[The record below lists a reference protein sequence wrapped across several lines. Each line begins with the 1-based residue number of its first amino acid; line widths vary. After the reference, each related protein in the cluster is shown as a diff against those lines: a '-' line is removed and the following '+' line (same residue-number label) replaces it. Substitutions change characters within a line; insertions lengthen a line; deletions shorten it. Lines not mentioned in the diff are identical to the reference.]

1 MSHQKELEFDI
12 QLADGQKKT
21 NIKRALLCR
30 TGKFDGMYGP
40 VVVDKDRL
48 LGLLEKYQSV
58 RAMPQNENDYAPILL
73 NHDRNVELVK
83 GRLLAEGLEVKE
95 WKEIDGILQ
104 FGLFGDLRIDDADAM
119 KSVDSGKYA
128 HLSISYDEET
138 NEIFEV
144 SFVAVEAARGSIVLS
159 KNQKEKAISQ
169 GGNVDL
175 SQKLSTLSSK
185 HKALAAA
192 VKQSRTKRSAALSAL
207 VQKKNEVQR
216 EIESLQAQTKVLAST
231 VKTAQLK
238 ARFSEII
245 KSGKMN
251 PVELKAMDLAE
262 MSTWS
267 ESQTKMLF
275 ASYENRPVSKDV
287 FQYGQTST
295 EQKLSAKQMTPEK
308 MREAMKLQKSGKG
321 ASLSALEE
329 DEGES
334 MSEGE
339 EKPEHKDGQEGAE
352 KKESF
357 AMGKEE
363 FSQALEE
370 MSGLHSK
377 LSECV
382 EKMKGMGAD
391 VEKMSADD
399 KDDEKKEM
407 AAEEA
412 PEEKPKKDEE
422 EK

>member
-12 QLADGQKKT
+12 QLSTGSSKL
-21 NIKRALLCR
+21 KRALLCR
-30 TGKFDGMYGP
+30 TGSFDGMYGP
-40 VVVDKDRL
+40 VVVDKARL
-48 LGLLEKYQSV
+48 EALLKKYQEV
-58 RAMPQNENDYAPILL
+58 RSAPANLNDYAPVLL

-83 GRLLAEGLEVKE
+83 GRLMPEGLEVKE
-95 WKEIDGILQ
+95 WKEVDGEMQ
-104 FGLFGDLRIDDADAM
+104 YGLFGDLRIDDPEAVKA
-119 KSVDSGKYA
+119 VEQGKYA
-128 HLSISYDEET
+128 HLSISYDEDS

-159 KNQKEKAISQ
+159 SVTKEKVKSQ

-175 SQKLSTLSSK
+175 SQKLSTLSAK

-207 VQKKNEVQR
+207 VQKKNAVQK
-216 EIESLQAQTKVLAST
+216 EIESLEAQTRNLATT

-238 ARFSEII
+238 ARFNDII
-245 KSGKMN
+245 KAGKMN

-262 MSTWS
+262 MATWS
-267 ESQTKMLF
+267 EAQTKVLL

-287 FQYGQTST
+287 FQYGQTSG
-295 EQKLSAKQMTPEK
+295 EQKISLAAMTPEK
-308 MREAMKLQKSGKG
+308 MREAIRLQKAGKG
-321 ASLSALEE
+321 ASLAALEG
-329 DEGES
+329 DDDES
-334 MSEGE
+334 MGEGE
-339 EKPEHKDGQEGAE
+339 EKPESKDGKDE
-352 KKESF
+352 KGEKETF

-363 FSQALEE
+363 YSQALEE

-382 EKMKGMGAD
+382 EKMKSMGED
-391 VEKMSADD
+391 VEKMSSDD

-407 AAEEA
+407 AAEAA
-412 PEEKPKKDEE
+412 PEDKPKKDEE